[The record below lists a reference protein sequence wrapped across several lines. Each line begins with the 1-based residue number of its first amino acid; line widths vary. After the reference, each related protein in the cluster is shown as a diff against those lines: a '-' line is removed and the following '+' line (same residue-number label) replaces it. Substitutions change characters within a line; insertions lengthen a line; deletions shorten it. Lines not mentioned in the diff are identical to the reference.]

1 MLQRGA
7 FIKTLK
13 KPNKINTLRGCP
25 GAKDKDKDKEKDKDK
40 DLVKDKEQEKKC
52 SKNSGSGS
60 IKPDIL
66 I

>member
-25 GAKDKDKDKEKDKDK
+25 GAKDKDKEKDKDK